1 MIETTTATVFVVDDD
16 DAIRDSLSLLA
27 IAEGFAAESFPS
39 AERFLGSFD
48 PARSGCVVADIRMP
62 GMSGLEML
70 RALRAD
76 GVDVPVIFI
85 TGHGDVPLAVSA
97 LKASAADFFEKPF
110 DDVQLLAS
118 VRRALEREEARLGNL
133 TAVAE
138 LRARANLLT
147 ARQREV
153 MDLIVEGHPNKVIA
167 ARLSISPRTVEIHR
181 ARVMDKMKAA
191 RLSDLIRMSFRLNAG

>member
-1 MIETTTATVFVVDDD
+1 MFVVDDD

-27 IAEGFAAESFPS
+27 HAEGFVTETFPS
-39 AERFLGSFD
+39 AEQFLDSFD
-48 PARSGCVVADIRMP
+48 RARSGCVVADIRMP

-70 RALRAD
+70 RALRDD

-97 LKASAADFFEKPF
+97 LKAGASDFFEKPF
-110 DDVQLLAS
+110 DDVQLLTS
-118 VRRALEREEARLGNL
+118 VRHALEREEARRGNL

-138 LRARANLLT
+138 LRARVTSLT
-147 ARQREV
+147 AREREV
-153 MDLIVEGHPNKVIA
+153 MDLIVDGHPNKVIA

-191 RLSDLIRMSFRLNAG
+191 RLSDLIRMSFRLNAA